1 MLIVLE
7 GAEGVGK
14 TTQLRLLADRL
25 RETGAEVL
33 TLREPGGTPLG
44 DAIRQLLLDP
54 AQQILAEAEALL
66 FLASRAQI
74 VRTEIDPALARGVV
88 VLMDRF
94 FLSTYAYQIVG
105 RGLDEPGIRS
115 ANAFATGGRKPD
127 LTVILQLPAAQG
139 LARAS
144 ERSGHDRIEGSGPE
158 FHARVEGAFATFAD
172 RDWQSSHPE
181 CGTIVTVD
189 ASGTPDEV
197 HLRVLGTL
205 ARNLPSRFGHM
216 IEANAG

>member
-14 TTQLRLLADRL
+14 TTQLGLLTERL
-25 RETGAEVL
+25 REDGVDVL
-33 TLREPGGTPLG
+33 ALREPGGTPLG
-44 DAIRQLLLDP
+44 DAIRGILLDP
-54 AQQILAEAEALL
+54 GQEILPEAEALL

-105 RGLDEPGIRS
+105 RGLDEASIRS
-115 ANAFATGGRKPD
+115 ANAIATGGLTPD
-127 LTVILQLPAAQG
+127 LTLVLELPGTEG

-144 ERSGHDRIEGSGPE
+144 DRGGHDRIEGSGAE
-158 FHARVEGAFATFAD
+158 FHAAVERAFSTFAD
-172 RDWQSSHPE
+172 DDWQRSHPE
-181 CGTIVTVD
+181 CGSIVTVD
-189 ASGTPDEV
+189 ASGAPGEV
-197 HLRVLGTL
+197 HQRVIESL

>member
-14 TTQLRLLADRL
+14 TTQLRLLAERL
-25 RETGAEVL
+25 REGGTEIL

-44 DAIRQLLLDP
+44 DSIRQILLDP
-54 AQQILAEAEALL
+54 AGDILPECEALL

-74 VRTEIDPALARGVV
+74 VKTEIDPALARGVV

-105 RGLDEPGIRS
+105 RGLDEEAIRS
-115 ANAFATGGRKPD
+115 ANALATGGLKPD
-127 LTVILQLPAAQG
+127 LTVILRLGAAEG

-144 ERSGHDRIEGSGPE
+144 QRGGHDRIEGSGE
-158 FHARVEGAFATFAD
+158 AFHARVEQAFDLFAD
-172 RDWQSSHPE
+172 SGWQRSHPE
-181 CGTIVTVD
+181 CGPIVIVD
-189 ASGTPDEV
+189 GTGTPNDV
-197 HLRVLGTL
+197 HLRVIDAL
-205 ARNLPSRFGHM
+205 ARNLPSLSGTLK
-216 IEANAG
+216 EAHAS

>member
-1 MLIVLE
+1 VLIVLE

-14 TTQLRLLADRL
+14 TTQLSLLAERIRARGID
-25 RETGAEVL
+25 VM

-44 DAIRQLLLDP
+44 DAIRQILLDP
-54 AQQILAEAEALL
+54 SQHIVPEAETLL

-105 RGLDEPGIRS
+105 RGLDEESIRA
-115 ANAFATGGRKPD
+115 ANATATGGRTPD
-127 LTVILQLPAAQG
+127 LTIVLQLAAAEG

-144 ERSGHDRIEGSGPE
+144 ERSGHDRIEGSGKE
-158 FHARVEGAFATFAD
+158 FHERVEGAFSMFAD
-172 RDWQSSHPE
+172 GDWQRRHPE
-181 CGTIVTVD
+181 CGQIVVVD
-189 ASGTPDEV
+189 GEGTPDEV
-197 HLRVLGTL
+197 HERIVDAL
-205 ARNLPSRFGHM
+205 ARNLPSRFGH
-216 IEANAG
+216 ISGAHTG

>member
-14 TTQLRLLADRL
+14 STQLRLVAGRL
-25 RETGAEVL
+25 RASGLDIL

-44 DAIRQLLLDP
+44 DSIREILLDP
-54 AQQILAEAEALL
+54 AQEISPESEALL

-105 RGLDEPGIRS
+105 RGLDEGAIRS
-115 ANAFATGGRKPD
+115 ANALATRGLTPD
-127 LTVILQLPAAQG
+127 LTVVLRLGAAEG

-144 ERSGHDRIEGSGPE
+144 QRSGHDRIEGSGE
-158 FHARVEGAFATFAD
+158 AFHARVEKAFNLFAD
-172 RDWQSSHPE
+172 SDWQRSHPE
-181 CGTIVTVD
+181 CGPIVIVD
-189 ASGTPDEV
+189 ATGTPDEV
-197 HLRVLGTL
+197 HERVRDAL
-205 ARNLPSRFGHM
+205 ARNLPRLSDIMR
-216 IEANAG
+216 EARAG

>member
-25 RETGAEVL
+25 RASGMEIL

-44 DAIRQLLLDP
+44 DSIRQILLDP
-54 AQQILAEAEALL
+54 SADILPESEALL

-74 VRTEIDPALARGVV
+74 VRTEIDPALKRGVV

-105 RGLDEPGIRS
+105 RGLDEGAIRS
-115 ANAFATGGRKPD
+115 ANALATGGLTPD
-127 LTVILQLPAAQG
+127 LTVILRLGAAEG

-144 ERSGHDRIEGSGPE
+144 RRSGHDRIEGSGE
-158 FHARVEGAFATFAD
+158 AFHSRVEQAFDLFAD
-172 RDWQSSHPE
+172 RDWQRSHPE
-181 CGTIVTVD
+181 CGPIVIVD
-189 ASGTPDEV
+189 GTGAPEDV
-197 HLRVLGTL
+197 HRRVTDAL
-205 ARNLPSRFGHM
+205 ARNLPILSGNLK
-216 IEANAG
+216 EAHAS